1 KEKVK
6 HVSNEGI
13 KSENEKSKHVPN
25 RNIQLKNERSKQ
37 LSKVNI
43 ELKEEKSEQ
52 IIKEHNESKSKK
64 NEQIPKGNVELRN
77 EKSKQII
84 KEHNELEEE
93 KKKKLPK
100 VNIELSKEKVK
111 HVSNEDTQL
120 KNESSKQ
127 FPKVN
132 IELKEEKSKQIQNGN
147 HELKKEKDKQV
158 YKGNINI
165 ELNEEK
171 KKQVIKEDI
180 ELENKIIKK
189 SHTKKEHKKIRKN
202 IISKVPI
209 VIASFETEITDSV
222 FTKIESTF
230 VDIKEVKNNIFIEE
244 ANLIKLNSNK
254 AKLFI
259 NGYIRS
265 YIGYITLDK
274 INKSSIETKNQGIIS
289 HKDFS
294 KAVNIDLLFFDNMKE
309 GEAFF
314 VDFNNDIKDK
324 KALLGKIERLDI
336 KSGNI
341 YKDVQ
346 DVHLGREKSYLML
359 QQNLFI
365 RAKIDVLQKNIISL

>member
-1 KEKVK
+1 
-6 HVSNEGI
+6 
-13 KSENEKSKHVPN
+13 
-25 RNIQLKNERSKQ
+25 
-37 LSKVNI
+37 
-43 ELKEEKSEQ
+43 
-52 IIKEHNESKSKK
+52 IKEHNESKNEKSK
-64 NEQIPKGNVELRN
+64 QVSKGNIGLRN
-77 EKSKQII
+77 EESKQII

-100 VNIELSKEKVK
+100 VNIELNKEKVK

-209 VIASFETEITDSV
+209 VIASFETEITDSI

-230 VDIKEVKNNIFIEE
+230 IDIKEIKNNIFIEE

-294 KAVNIDLLFFDNMKE
+294 KAINIDLLFFDNMKE

-336 KSGNI
+336 KSSNI

-346 DVHLGREKSYLML
+346 NVHLGREKSYLML

>member
-1 KEKVK
+1 
-6 HVSNEGI
+6 
-13 KSENEKSKHVPN
+13 
-25 RNIQLKNERSKQ
+25 
-37 LSKVNI
+37 
-43 ELKEEKSEQ
+43 
-52 IIKEHNESKSKK
+52 KEHNELRKEKRKK
-64 NEQIPKGNVELRN
+64 IPKANVELKE

-84 KEHNELEEE
+84 KEHNELKNE
-93 KKKKLPK
+93 KSKQTPK
-100 VNIELSKEKVK
+100 VNVELNKEKAK
-111 HVSNEDTQL
+111 HVF
-120 KNESSKQ
+120 NESIKSK
-127 FPKVN
+127 N
-132 IELKEEKSKQIQNGN
+132 EKSKQIS
-147 HELKKEKDKQV
+147 KE
-158 YKGNINI
+158 NTNI

-180 ELENKIIKK
+180 QLKNKIIKK

-294 KAVNIDLLFFDNMKE
+294 KAINIDLLFFDNMKE

-336 KSGNI
+336 KSSNI

>member
-1 KEKVK
+1 
-6 HVSNEGI
+6 
-13 KSENEKSKHVPN
+13 
-25 RNIQLKNERSKQ
+25 
-37 LSKVNI
+37 
-43 ELKEEKSEQ
+43 
-52 IIKEHNESKSKK
+52 
-64 NEQIPKGNVELRN
+64 
-77 EKSKQII
+77 
-84 KEHNELEEE
+84 
-93 KKKKLPK
+93 
-100 VNIELSKEKVK
+100 
-111 HVSNEDTQL
+111 TQL

-127 FPKVN
+127 FPKIN

-230 VDIKEVKNNIFIEE
+230 IDIKEVKNNIFIEE

-294 KAVNIDLLFFDNMKE
+294 KAINIDLLFFDNMKE

-365 RAKIDVLQKNIISL
+365 RAKIDVLQKNIIYL

>member
-1 KEKVK
+1 KRKNKQILKENTELRNEKNKEVPKGNHELKKEKDKQVFK
-6 HVSNEGI
+6 ENI
-13 KSENEKSKHVPN
+13 KLKDEKSK
-25 RNIQLKNERSKQ
+25 RT
-37 LSKVNI
+37 
-43 ELKEEKSEQ
+43 
-52 IIKEHNESKSKK
+52 IKEHNESKNEKSK
-64 NEQIPKGNVELRN
+64 QVSKGNIGLRN
-77 EKSKQII
+77 EESKQII

-100 VNIELSKEKVK
+100 VNIELNKEKVK

-230 VDIKEVKNNIFIEE
+230 IDIKEVKNNIFIEE

-294 KAVNIDLLFFDNMKE
+294 KAINIDLLFFDNMKE

-365 RAKIDVLQKNIISL
+365 RAKIDVLQKNIIYL

>member
-1 KEKVK
+1 NV
-6 HVSNEGI
+6 
-13 KSENEKSKHVPN
+13 
-25 RNIQLKNERSKQ
+25 QLKNERGKQ
-37 LSKVNI
+37 LSKANA

-52 IIKEHNESKSKK
+52 IIKEHNESK
-64 NEQIPKGNVELRN
+64 N
-77 EKSKQII
+77 EKSKRTI
-84 KEHNELEEE
+84 KEHNESKDE
-93 KKKKLPK
+93 KIKQAFNGYNKLKGEKEKPPHK
-100 VNIELSKEKVK
+100 VDIELDKEKIK
-111 HVSNEDTQL
+111 HVSNKDTQL
-120 KNESSKQ
+120 KNERSKQ

-158 YKGNINI
+158 SKGNINI

-180 ELENKIIKK
+180 ELENEIIKK

-209 VIASFETEITDSV
+209 VIASFETEITDSI

-230 VDIKEVKNNIFIEE
+230 IDIKEVKNNIFIEE

-294 KAVNIDLLFFDNMKE
+294 KAINIDLLFFNNMKE
-309 GEAFF
+309 GEVFF
-314 VDFNNDIKDK
+314 VDFNNDIRDK

-341 YKDVQ
+341 YKDAQ